1 MVDEVTRSLFATPS
15 ERPHYYTGIVTHG
28 VYNTDA
34 FSIVHA
40 GQGSIRVGAI
50 RPSDELYAFTA
61 RTTCAASSDYLL
73 HCLCNAPGLSASE
86 ESEERILYIQLLK
99 LAINAVINPLTT
111 IFDCLNGQLFK
122 NPRRLALSRLLLSEI
137 LPVISNILASSSTRQ
152 AGSEA
157 IPNFSLTALEQVIL
171 DTTNQTAQN
180 ISSMRQDM
188 LNGRRT
194 EIDYINGY
202 IVAQGVKIGMD
213 CDNNQTIVQ
222 LIVDKR
228 KIVDAEIPEVFP
240 NIDRPSYQMDGLL
253 G

>member
-15 ERPHYYTGIVTHG
+15 GRPHYYTGIVTHG
-28 VYNTDA
+28 VYSTDA

-50 RPSDELYAFTA
+50 RPSDELHAFKA
-61 RTTCAASSDYLL
+61 KTTCAASSNYLL
-73 HCLCNAPGLSASE
+73 DCLCNTPGLSTSE
-86 ESEERILYIQLLK
+86 EPEGKILYLQLQK

-137 LPVISNILASSSTRQ
+137 LPVISSILASSSTRQ

-157 IPNFSLTALEQVIL
+157 ILNFSLTALEQVIL
-171 DTTNQTAQN
+171 DAADQTAQN

-202 IVAQGVKIGMD
+202 IVVQGVKIGVD
-213 CDNNQTIVQ
+213 CGNNQTIVQ